1 LNYTEGFN
9 MAIGN
14 LEGADIPNAG
24 AVGRPQ
30 ESAVSA
36 VSWPA
41 ITAGTVVAV
50 SVTFVLTALGSGL
63 GIASVSPWPGRGVSA
78 TTFTVLTAIWVIVV
92 QWGASAL
99 GGYTAGRL
107 RTKWAGLH
115 THEVFFRDT
124 AHGLVTW
131 ATATVLG
138 ALLFTAAAV
147 HTAGKG
153 VHAAAA
159 LSSVPA
165 ERDFHRSMGRDGTA
179 SYGMDRLFRST
190 STEPVAPER
199 YAEATRLL
207 NNAVADGTLSTEDN
221 AYLTGLVAA
230 RAAIPPQEAQQ
241 RVNDALAQ
249 LKAADVRA
257 RKAADAARVAAAE
270 TSIYL
275 ALSML
280 VGAFVACAA
289 AALGGKLRDLHP

>member
-1 LNYTEGFN
+1 

-14 LEGADIPNAG
+14 LGADVPNAG
-24 AVGRPQ
+24 AVGRPH

-36 VSWPA
+36 VSWAA
-41 ITAGTVVAV
+41 IAAGTVVAV

-63 GIASVSPWPGRGVSA
+63 GFASVSPWPTRGVSA

-138 ALLFTAAAV
+138 ALLFAAAAV
-147 HTAGKG
+147 HTAGRG
-153 VHAAAA
+153 MQAAAT
-159 LSSVPA
+159 LSGA
-165 ERDFHRSMGRDGTA
+165 ATEHAMHRPMGGEGPA
-179 SYGMDRLFRST
+179 SYEVDKLFRST
-190 STEPVAPER
+190 GPEPVPAER

-207 NNAVADGTLSTEDN
+207 HGAAADGSLSTEDN
-221 AYLTGLVAA
+221 AYLTSLVAA
-230 RAAIPPQEAQQ
+230 RSAIPPDEAQK
-241 RVNDALAQ
+241 RVNDVLAE
-249 LKAADVRA
+249 LKAAEVRA
-257 RKAADAARVAAAE
+257 RRAADAARVAAAE

-289 AALGGKLRDLHP
+289 AALGGKLRDEHL